1 MGSLTEIKKQHSA
14 QSGTVN
20 GESLKNPEITGGRKM
35 IYFNCDYNEGAHPAI
50 LHKLLETNME
60 QTIGYG
66 EDAYCAQAAE
76 IIQKLCKKEDAAVH
90 FVVGGTQ
97 ANLTVI
103 DAALRPYQ
111 GALCAVSG
119 HINVHE
125 TGAVEATGHK
135 VLALPHRDGKIT
147 AAQVAEAMEKHLTD
161 ASAEHTVQPKLV
173 YISSPTEFG
182 TLYTKVEL
190 EALHETCRRY
200 GLYLFL
206 DGARMSY
213 GLAASGNDV
222 TLPVLADCCDVF
234 YLGGTK
240 CGALFGEAIVITN
253 PELKQDFRYM
263 IKQKGGMLA
272 KGRLL
277 GIQFLELLKDNMKMY
292 MELAEHAD
300 RLADRIRAAF
310 QEKGFELVC
319 ENTTNQIFVILPNA
333 AVKALSEQFVLSLDQ
348 VVDDGHQ
355 MVRICTSWA
364 TKEEDAD
371 KLIQAIR
378 QI

>member
-1 MGSLTEIKKQHSA
+1 
-14 QSGTVN
+14 
-20 GESLKNPEITGGRKM
+20 M
-35 IYFNCDYNEGAHPAI
+35 IYFNCDYNEGAHPSI
-50 LHKLLETNME
+50 LKKLAETNFE

-66 EDAYCAQAAE
+66 EDAYCTEAAA
-76 IIQKLCKKEDAAVH
+76 ILRKLCGKEDAAVH

-111 GALCAVSG
+111 GAICAASG

-135 VLALPHRDGKIT
+135 VLGLPHRDGKIT
-147 AAQVAEAMEKHLTD
+147 AAQVAEAMEAHLTD
-161 ASAEHTVQPKLV
+161 PSAEHTVQPKLV

-182 TLYTKVEL
+182 TLYTRAEL

-222 TLPVLADCCDVF
+222 TLPVLAECCDVF

-240 CGALFGEAIVITN
+240 CGALFGEAIVITH
-253 PELKQDFRYM
+253 PELKKDFRYM

-277 GIQFLELLKDNMKMY
+277 GIQFLELLKDDMKLY
-292 MELAEHAD
+292 LELAEHAD
-300 RLADRIRAAF
+300 HLADRIRTALRK
-310 QEKGFELVC
+310 KGFELVC
-319 ENTTNQIFVILPNA
+319 ENTTNQIFTILPIDS
-333 AVKALSEQFVLSLDQ
+333 VLSLSEQFALSPDRMT
-348 VVDDGHQ
+348 DESHQ

-364 TKEEDAD
+364 TKEENVDS
-371 KLIQAIR
+371 LIRAIER
-378 QI
+378 I